1 MPQFAV
7 LLLVIGGLACL
18 PSTLHAQPAPAAAQ
32 ARPSACALL
41 TTEVVSQTSPYS
53 SQQLKLVLMVPPSED
68 PVGRSG
74 SSCSYGGVTL
84 QVDPFAWTTMEKTS
98 EKGWTPLTGIGDAAL
113 FRDNQGEWAEL
124 AVRAGQ
130 RVLTIQMD
138 VPDGQTAVQVRS
150 NAIALAKALLP
161 RLQ

>member
-1 MPQFAV
+1 MSQFVA
-7 LLLVIGGLACL
+7 LLLLIGGLACL
-18 PSTLHAQPAPAAAQ
+18 PSVLRAQAGPAAP

-41 TTEVVSQTSPYS
+41 TTDVVSQTSPYS
-53 SQQLKLVLMVPPSED
+53 SQQLKLVLMIPPTED

-74 SSCSYGGVTL
+74 SACSYGGVTL
-84 QVDPFAWTTMEKTS
+84 QVDPFGWATIEKTS
-98 EKGWTPLTGIGDAAL
+98 EKGWAPLTGVGEAAF

-138 VPDGQTAVQVRS
+138 VPDGQTALQVRS
-150 NAIALAKALLP
+150 NAVALAKALLP